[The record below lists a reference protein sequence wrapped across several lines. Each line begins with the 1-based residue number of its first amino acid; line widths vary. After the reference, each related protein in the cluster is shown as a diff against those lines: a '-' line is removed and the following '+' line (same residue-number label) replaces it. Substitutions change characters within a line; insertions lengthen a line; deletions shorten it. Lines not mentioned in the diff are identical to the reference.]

1 MSGPFLL
8 INVNNTFT
16 KVAVV
21 RGKTLRLRTPVP
33 TRNVDAGFFRQLKRE
48 HPGYRVV
55 IASVVPTAS
64 QPASRVWR
72 TDEIEWLS
80 HRSPLGIPIHYPHP
94 AQVGADRLANA
105 VAAAHSFR
113 LPCVVVDFGTATTFD
128 VIGADGGYLGGVI
141 APGLNAMTEYLHQR
155 TALLPRMTMA
165 EPRRGIGRSTL
176 EAMRIGAVRGYRG
189 LIREILHGV
198 AADLGPI
205 GSVVAT
211 GGQGGLI
218 ARGMPEIDIVDPRVT
233 LHGLRLVA
241 GHRWP

>member
-1 MSGPFLL
+1 MLGPFLL
-8 INVNNTFT
+8 INVNNTYT
-16 KVAVV
+16 KVAVAQ
-21 RGKTLRLRTPVP
+21 GQALRLCDPVP
-33 TRNVDAGFFRQLKRE
+33 TRNVDAAFFRRLKGE
-48 HPGYRVV
+48 HPGHRVV
-55 IASVVPTAS
+55 LASVVPSAS
-64 QPASRVWR
+64 RPASRVWPSE
-72 TDEIEWLS
+72 EIEWLS
-80 HRSPLGIPIHYPHP
+80 YRSPLGIPIHYPRP

-105 VAAAHSFR
+105 VAAAHTFR

-155 TALLPRMTMA
+155 TALLPRMTIA
-165 EPRRGIGRSTL
+165 EPRRGIGRSTV

-211 GGQGGLI
+211 GGQAEFM
-218 ARGMPEIDIVDPRVT
+218 ARGMPEIDIVDPKVT

-241 GHRWP
+241 GRRWP